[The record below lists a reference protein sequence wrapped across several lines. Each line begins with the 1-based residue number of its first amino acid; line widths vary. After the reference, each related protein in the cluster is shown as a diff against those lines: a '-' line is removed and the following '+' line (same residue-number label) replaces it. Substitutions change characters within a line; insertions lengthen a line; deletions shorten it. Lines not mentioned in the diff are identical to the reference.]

1 MCIRDSYNG
10 KSALKNK
17 GDMEIAYAIGKNN
30 KAIPVEITI
39 KLKSGVIVLTLK
51 SY

>member
-1 MCIRDSYNG
+1 
-10 KSALKNK
+10 
-17 GDMEIAYAIGKNN
+17 MEISYAIGKDN
-30 KAIPVEITI
+30 KTIPVKITI